1 VKRRKS
7 QKAKSSFDNKQ
18 AESLRALESYHGVL
32 YCLTKSGISLQ
43 KNSFSRLPLPYVQEV
58 EGLENLYRS
67 LSAVAPARPA
77 AVDEEWNP
85 LSQRPHSPLPP
96 LVGNELG
103 AEITALKEAIDAF
116 TTLSHEMMHVA
127 LWEPF
132 FTGKWR
138 PRNRAQFRNFSL
150 MAEGYCFFFGDIIV
164 TSLIRTRFADGEFA
178 FARQTPSNALFHPVR
193 AFAALGISNKNEILD
208 IYLDGFVGKQTS
220 LATSRHASNFA
231 SFLAGRIYEFYSGTL
246 GYLNHMHEVFLQL
259 GVLDEFYQRFC
270 NLPELPTFLEDS
282 DAKLLRGPSFKP
294 FFKTF
299 FRRGQKILG
308 QLSEEKITS
317 IRWRRMLQSR
327 AYYALQVRWYLSEER
342 LIAKR
347 WSAAYSQRVLKHVD
361 SYLSSIETLLA
372 ELAQS
377 PSKSPVAQLAAIDL
391 NYEHNVRRLFIDHE
405 IWVGHRWLI
414 VPKRA
419 GGLISVCENTNVD
432 AKSTK
437 IKVLRTVAFVL
448 DELTREMKA
457 AQTIEKRTELLAEI
471 ERVAAIGA
479 ACSTE
484 SSKVLKGLE
493 KRLITALVRPLVRQT
508 WSLPLAAFNPGQ
520 NLFRELAFSYQ

>member
-1 VKRRKS
+1 VKHRQSK
-7 QKAKSSFDNKQ
+7 KAKTSFVDRQ
-18 AESLRALESYHGVL
+18 AESLKALDSYHHVL
-32 YCLTKSGISLQ
+32 SRLTESGISQ
-43 KNSFSRLPLPYVQEV
+43 KKKSSARPTLPYVHQV

-67 LSAVAPARPA
+67 LSSVAPARPA

-96 LVGNELG
+96 VVGKELG

-138 PRNRAQFRNFSL
+138 PLSRAQFRNFSL

-164 TSLIRTRFADGEFA
+164 TSLVRKRYADGEFA
-178 FARQTPSNALFHPVR
+178 FARQTPSNALFHPMR
-193 AFAALGISNKNEILD
+193 AFDALGISDKNEILD
-208 IYLDGFVGKQTS
+208 IYLDGFVGKKTS

-231 SFLAGRIYEFYSGTL
+231 SSLAGRIYEFYSGTL
-246 GYLNHMHEVFLQL
+246 GYLNHMHEVFLEI
-259 GVLDEFYQRFC
+259 GVLDEFYERFC
-270 NLPELPTFLEDS
+270 TVPGLPTFLEDS
-282 DAKLLRGPSFKP
+282 DAGLAKGPDFKP
-294 FFKTF
+294 YFETF
-299 FRRGQKILG
+299 FRRGQKSLG
-308 QLSEEKITS
+308 QLSEVEITS

-347 WSAAYSQRVLKHVD
+347 WSAALSQRVLKHVD
-361 SYLSSIETLLA
+361 SYLSAIEALLI
-372 ELAQS
+372 ELGQS
-377 PSKSPVAQLAAIDL
+377 PGKSPVAQLAALDL
-391 NYEHNVRRLFIDHE
+391 SYDQDVRRIFIDHE
-405 IWVGHRWLI
+405 AWVGHRWLI

-419 GGLISVCENTNVD
+419 GGLISVFENTDVEGKNV
-432 AKSTK
+432 K
-437 IKVLRTVAFVL
+437 IKLLRIVAFIL
-448 DELTREMKA
+448 DELTREMKSS
-457 AQTIEKRTELLAEI
+457 QTIERRTEVLAEI
-471 ERVAAIGA
+471 EQVAAIGA

-484 SSKVLKGLE
+484 SAKVLKGME
-493 KRLITALVRPLVRQT
+493 KKLNHTLLRPIVRQA

-520 NLFRELAFSYQ
+520 NLYRELAFSYQ